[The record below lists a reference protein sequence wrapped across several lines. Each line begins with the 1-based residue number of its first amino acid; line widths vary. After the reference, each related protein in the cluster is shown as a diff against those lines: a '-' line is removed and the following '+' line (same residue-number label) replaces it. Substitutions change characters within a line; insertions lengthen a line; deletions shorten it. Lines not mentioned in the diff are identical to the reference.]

1 MHTCRQ
7 IKKSILNWVRYFA
20 SDSDTYKNIGYE
32 NIDSDGDSDNNSDDD
47 GDDKIDGDSD
57 DGLLKI
63 IWINSAQVN
72 YYWNTIKE
80 LNARIEL
87 RKIWQWEKYCQKKQA
102 ERKTE
107 RKGSSWIRLECIRLD
122 KRGQESER

>member
-20 SDSDTYKNIGYE
+20 SDSDTYENIGYE
-32 NIDSDGDSDNNSDDD
+32 NIDSDGDSDNNSDGD

-87 RKIWQWEKYCQKKQA
+87 RKIWQWEKYCQKK
-102 ERKTE
+102 
-107 RKGSSWIRLECIRLD
+107 
-122 KRGQESER
+122 